1 MESEEFPTLDPV
13 MAAWFSFTIG
23 DYEKLTGE
31 KSEFLF
37 SLILIKLFD
46 TMWKK
51 LEVSVP
57 KNLYEDLLC
66 FRFSILGL

>member
-31 KSEFLF
+31 KSKFLF
-37 SLILIKLFD
+37 SLILMKALDI
-46 TMWKK
+46 
-51 LEVSVP
+51 S
-57 KNLYEDLLC
+57 NL
-66 FRFSILGL
+66 